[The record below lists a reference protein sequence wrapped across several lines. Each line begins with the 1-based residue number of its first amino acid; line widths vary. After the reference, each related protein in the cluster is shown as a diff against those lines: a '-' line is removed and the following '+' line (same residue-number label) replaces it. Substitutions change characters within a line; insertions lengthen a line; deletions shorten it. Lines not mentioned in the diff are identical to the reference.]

1 MKRAIR
7 FLVLGLSLLLAG
19 CVSTYHNPGLRT
31 RAYLYDAYHA
41 WESGK
46 NAEALAA
53 IRLALASARK
63 ENVPGHVLVEV
74 YDDAGLYFNLAGQYQ
89 ESALCQSIAVLLSRK
104 IELSQRMKDFYQA
117 NLGTALASTN
127 QGAALDEHAK
137 DTERLLAIPGV
148 RDNPHIRKYYGL

>member
-1 MKRAIR
+1 MSRSLLA
-7 FLVLGLSLLLAG
+7 LLLMLGLTG

-41 WESGK
+41 WESHQ
-46 NAEALAA
+46 NADALAA
-53 IRLALASARK
+53 IKRALASSQK

-89 ESALCQSIAVLLSRK
+89 ESALYQSIAVLLSRK
-104 IELSQRMKDFYQA
+104 IELSQRMKGFYQA
-117 NLGTALASTN
+117 NLGTALASASPS
-127 QGAALDEHAK
+127 QEIDEHAK

-148 RDNPHIRKYYGL
+148 RENPHIRKYYGL

>member
-1 MKRAIR
+1 MSRSLLA
-7 FLVLGLSLLLAG
+7 LLLLLGLSG

-46 NAEALAA
+46 NADALAA
-53 IRLALASARK
+53 IKRALGSAQK
-63 ENVPGHVLVEV
+63 ENVPGHILVEV

-89 ESALCQSIAVLLSRK
+89 DSAFYQSVAVLLSRK
-104 IELSQRMKDFYQA
+104 IELSERMKNFYQA
-117 NLGTALASTN
+117 NLGTALTAAN
-127 QGAALDEHAK
+127 QGMALDEHAA

-148 RDNPHIRKYYGL
+148 RENPHIRKYYGL